1 MKFLNVA
8 QQTLRLAI
16 TRIGPGWM
24 FGLLTFNFNRIS
36 IEHFGALAIIITTL
50 TGLHHFISPL
60 QVFFGHLADRYPIFG
75 YRRSPYILLSG
86 LLGALVFMTLPWL
99 SGELG
104 TSSATLAAWLTG
116 SAAAPPA
123 AALTTALLTI
133 GLAFLLF
140 FVFGVAIAA
149 NGSSAAALVA
159 ETIEEKHRG
168 TAFVFV
174 WMFMIFISIASAAVA
189 KRIMEGMV
197 GYDPATISMLY
208 NLTLPIVLI
217 STLVG
222 LVGIERRVSREE
234 HTRML
239 ARPSVETSSNNAFRI
254 FWNLLSSNPHV
265 RGFFLFLLLAIF
277 GIFLQDAI
285 LEVFGAEVFKMSNAE
300 TTAFTEAW
308 GQGMIVGI
316 VLIVVL
322 ARLHAIGKKTIAT
335 IGGLGIA
342 LSLELIAIAAAT
354 TQETLVM
361 PGLFCFGISTG
372 IFNMGALSLMV
383 DMAREGHTG
392 LYMGMWGLA
401 QGIGTGLANVL
412 SGAFHT
418 GIIHS
423 GLLGAAPAYSL
434 FYTIEAVVVVLALFM
449 LRTINM
455 HEFTRLNSA
464 DVQTAMSFET
474 AT

>member
-1 MKFLNVA
+1 MKFLNLA

-16 TRIGPGWM
+16 IRIGPGWM
-24 FGLLTFNFNRIS
+24 FGLLTFSFNRIS

-60 QVFFGHLADRYPIFG
+60 QIFFGHLADRYPILG

-86 LLGALVFMTLPWL
+86 LVGALIFMTLPWL
-99 SGELG
+99 AGELG
-104 TSSATLAAWLTG
+104 TSSATLTGWLTG
-116 SAAAPPA
+116 TGGAPSAAA
-123 AALTTALLTI
+123 LMLSLLTI

-140 FVFGVAIAA
+140 LIFGVAVAA
-149 NGSSAAALVA
+149 NGSAAAALVV
-159 ETIEEKHRG
+159 ETIEDKHRS
-168 TAFVFV
+168 AVFVFV
-174 WMFMIFISIASAAVA
+174 WMFMIFISIASAGVA
-189 KRIMEGMV
+189 KAIMEDMV
-197 GYDPATISMLY
+197 GYNPATISTLY

-222 LVGIERRVSREE
+222 LLGLERRIAREE
-234 HTRML
+234 HATIL
-239 ARPSVETSSNNAFRI
+239 ARPRVETSSNNAFRI
-254 FWNLLSSNPHV
+254 FWRLLSSNPHV
-265 RGFFLFLLLAIF
+265 RGFFLFLLIAIC

-285 LEVFGAEVFKMSNAE
+285 LEVFGAEVFNMTNAE

-308 GQGMIVGI
+308 GQGMVIGI
-316 VLIVVL
+316 VLIVIL
-322 ARLHAIGKKTIAT
+322 ARLHAIDKKIIAT

-342 LSLELIAIAAAT
+342 LSFELIAIAAT
-354 TQETLVM
+354 TVQEALMM
-361 PGLFCFGISTG
+361 PGLFFFGISTG
-372 IFNMGALSLMV
+372 IFNIGALSLMV

-401 QGIGTGLANVL
+401 QGLGTGLANVL

-418 GIIHS
+418 GVIHT
-423 GLLGAAPAYSL
+423 GLLGAAPAYGL
-434 FYTIEAVVVVLALFM
+434 FYTLEAIVVVLALFM

-455 HEFTRLNSA
+455 QEFTRLSSA

-474 AT
+474 AA